1 MISEINLPIIMLAA
15 FLSSIS
21 PGPATLAIASTSMSF
36 GRKNGLAL
44 AAGIITGSWIW
55 SISAAIGLGA
65 IMMANTWLF
74 EAIRYLG
81 AAYLLFLAFKSA
93 VSALN
98 KKQSAIKLTAVKSA
112 KNAYIKGLMLH
123 LTNPKA
129 VLFFGSLFS
138 LGVPKN
144 AALESL
150 VIVICAVGL
159 QSFVIFFSYAILF
172 SNPKITAHYQKMRR
186 GFEAVF
192 AVFFSIAGIKILT
205 SHLD

>member
-1 MISEINLPIIMLAA
+1 MTSEINLPIIMLAA

-21 PGPATLAIASTSMSF
+21 PGPATLAIAGTSMSS
-36 GRKNGLAL
+36 GRQFGLAL

-55 SISAAIGLGA
+55 SVSAAIGLGA
-65 IMMANTWLF
+65 IMLANAWLLDI
-74 EAIRYLG
+74 IRYLG
-81 AAYLLFLAFKSA
+81 ATYLLFLAYKSA
-93 VSALN
+93 ISVFS
-98 KKQSAIKLTAVKSA
+98 KKQSALKLTDVKST

-172 SNPKITAHYQKMRR
+172 SNPRITASYQKMQR

>member
-172 SNPKITAHYQKMRR
+172 SNPKITASYQKMRR